1 MNSSASSNTSKFNL
15 PSYFAKKL
23 NLQNKNY
30 INSGKFG
37 SVYKTL
43 TGVVKV
49 SKSKKLI
56 DLTNE
61 YEISIIAGDN
71 GIGPIV
77 DKHRSGLEEYKNEF
91 YLFIFMEKM
100 ENTLLDVVSNTNIN
114 GNTVMDIYSYIS
126 FKVGLLHKLGIC
138 HNDLHVKNIMK
149 SKNNWY
155 LIDYGKSSINTN
167 KTSDCANDVNKLS
180 SIQQMLSKKLK
191 KKVKANELAPKA
203 LRF

>member
-37 SVYKTL
+37 SVYKTP

-100 ENTLLDVVSNTNIN
+100 ENTLLDVLSNTNIN

-126 FKVGLLHKLGIC
+126 FKVSLLHKLGIC